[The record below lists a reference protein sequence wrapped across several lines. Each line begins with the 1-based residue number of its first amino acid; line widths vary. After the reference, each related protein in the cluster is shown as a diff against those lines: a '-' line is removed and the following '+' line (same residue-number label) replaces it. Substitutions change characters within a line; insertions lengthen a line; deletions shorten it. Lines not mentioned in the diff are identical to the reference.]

1 MINFRS
7 CPKCITGAIYEHI
20 GLDGPEKK
28 CISCAYIQYE
38 TVLELSS
45 SKTERE
51 SLKLAPSA

>member
-20 GLDGPEKK
+20 GLDGIEKK

-38 TVLELSS
+38 TVTELSS
-45 SKTERE
+45 SETERE
-51 SLKLAPSA
+51 TVKLVVSA